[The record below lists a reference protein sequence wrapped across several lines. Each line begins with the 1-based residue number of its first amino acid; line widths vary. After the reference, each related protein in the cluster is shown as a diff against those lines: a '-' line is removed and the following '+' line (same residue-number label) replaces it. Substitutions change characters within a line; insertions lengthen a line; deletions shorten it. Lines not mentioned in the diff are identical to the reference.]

1 MKNPAKPDT
10 RHHLGVCAPEF
21 LAATTIGMI
30 TYGTN
35 PERQTDRGRTLEP
48 VRQNTID
55 LARAPEEDGAILL
68 SSQIQT
74 LNAIF
79 NRYAQFSMALLE
91 GDKPQW
97 QDALH
102 LALRAQ
108 NECRRSIAT
117 LNELRNPKKTT
128 FIKKNI
134 ERQQNNLVVEAK
146 GDAQMDGG
154 IQAEAVGVDHG
165 LAAVGELHG
174 GN

>member
-1 MKNPAKPDT
+1 MKNPEKPDT
-10 RHHLGVCAPEF
+10 NHQLGIINPQF
-21 LAATTIGMI
+21 LAATTIGVI
-30 TYGTN
+30 TYGLA
-35 PERQTDRGRTLEP
+35 PERGADRGRAVAP
-48 VRQNTID
+48 VRDNSSD
-55 LARAPEEDGAILL
+55 LARTPDLDGAILL
-68 SSQIQT
+68 SSQIQV

-79 NRYAQFSMALLE
+79 NRFTLISMSALE
-91 GDKPQW
+91 SGKPGW
-97 QDALH
+97 EPALH

-108 NECRRSIAT
+108 NECRRSIVS